1 MLNKLS
7 TITYNATYMCETLH
21 NPEAGAITM
30 PTEGNKGICSPI
42 QSHMILQSTTK
53 FDRTPEQ
60 VHLN

>member
-1 MLNKLS
+1 
-7 TITYNATYMCETLH
+7 MCETLH

-30 PTEGNKGICSPI
+30 PTEGSKGNMYPI
-42 QSHMILQSTTK
+42 QLHMILQSTTK